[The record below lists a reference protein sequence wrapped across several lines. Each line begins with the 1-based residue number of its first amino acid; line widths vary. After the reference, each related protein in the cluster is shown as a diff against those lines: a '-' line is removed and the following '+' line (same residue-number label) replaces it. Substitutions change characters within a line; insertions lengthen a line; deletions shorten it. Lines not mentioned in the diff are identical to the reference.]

1 MPLYLV
7 PVPIGNLGDI
17 TLRALELLKKAELI
31 ACEDTRKT
39 AFLLKQYDIKVPKL
53 LSFHKFNE
61 SQREEKL
68 ISWLKSGKDLIVV
81 SDAGSPAI
89 SDPSE
94 SLVQE
99 AIKQGILVFALP
111 GASALIPSISVAGFG
126 TQQFQFIGFL
136 PTQAKKR
143 REKIS
148 ELAGYGFPSVI
159 YEAPHRM
166 RKLLRELFQTMGDRR
181 ICLCREISK
190 LYEEQIRGSLS
201 ELAESEELTLKGEFV
216 VVLDAAHE
224 TNAIPAPDKMSL
236 SRQISELRKAGKG
249 TREIAEALAMQ
260 TDMSRK
266 EAYSLVLEQSKKKP

>member
-39 AFLLKQYDIKVPKL
+39 AFLLKQYDIKAPKL

-216 VVLDAAHE
+216 AVLDAAHE

>member
-39 AFLLKQYDIKVPKL
+39 AFLLKQYDIKAPKL

>member
-39 AFLLKQYDIKVPKL
+39 AFLLKQYDIKAPKL

-148 ELAGYGFPSVI
+148 ELAGYGFPTVI

-249 TREIAEALAMQ
+249 TREIAEALTMQ